1 MLLLGPKDLLIIC
14 HLVKDG
20 LSPLHYSQPTWE
32 DKSHICGE
40 APAHMSSLCSF
51 FPAILFAIAVFGP
64 AFGYLLGSV
73 VLRLFVDIGRV
84 DIGEYFSCSNGLPK
98 SLL

>member
-1 MLLLGPKDLLIIC
+1 MRLRSTHALL
-14 HLVKDG
+14 
-20 LSPLHYSQPTWE
+20 
-32 DKSHICGE
+32 
-40 APAHMSSLCSF
+40 F

-84 DIGEYFSCSNGLPK
+84 DMGEYFPSQDGLPK
-98 SLL
+98 SSL